1 MSANQFID
9 SFKKYIPLG
18 MRKALRKNFSFVD
31 YNIHQRQKANPFF
44 GDANEMIFPGSPVT
58 LGIFVD
64 NYQYHKSYIAACRS
78 LKVSYKLLDMFTPDW
93 QASVAASNCDA
104 FLVWPSVGVS
114 LWKDMVDDKVRILS
128 EELGKVVFPSVK
140 EIWLYENKNRTQD
153 WLRANK
159 IPQPRTWLFFDKKA
173 ALKFTETC
181 DLPIIYKTNL
191 GSTASGVK
199 VFRDRKEL
207 KEFVGKAFTKGFVPA
222 GHHPLDKNWGRV
234 YLQEHMGDVE
244 EWRMIRIG
252 DSFFGYRKER
262 VGEFH
267 SGSHKWSWL
276 DPGKELLNFTRM
288 VTEKGNF
295 RSMDVDIFR
304 TKSGDLFVNEL
315 QTVFGATTPKEML
328 MIDGVEGRYIYRND
342 QWVFEPG
349 NFSDN
354 QCSNMRIDYL
364 VTEILGKKLNRDGN

>member
-1 MSANQFID
+1 M
-9 SFKKYIPLG
+9 
-18 MRKALRKNFSFVD
+18 FS
-31 YNIHQRQKANPFF
+31 
-44 GDANEMIFPGSPVT
+44 
-58 LGIFVD
+58 
-64 NYQYHKSYIAACRS
+64 
-78 LKVSYKLLDMFTPDW
+78 PDW
-93 QASVAASNCDA
+93 QNTVANSGCDA
-104 FLVWPSVGVS
+104 FLIWPSAGVS
-114 LWKDMVDDKVRILS
+114 IWKEMVDDKLRILA
-128 EELGKVVFPSVK
+128 EELGRIVFPSVK
-140 EIWLYENKNRTQD
+140 ESWLYENKNRTQD

-159 IPQPRTWLFFDKKA
+159 IPQPRTWLFFDKNA
-173 ALKFTETC
+173 AVQFADTC
-181 DLPIIYKTNL
+181 QLPIIYKTNL

-199 VFRDRKEL
+199 VFRDRNKL
-207 KEFVGKAFTKGFVPA
+207 KDFVENAFTKGFVPN

-276 DPGKELLNFTRM
+276 DPGKDLLDFTKI
-288 VTEKGNF
+288 VTDKGNF

-328 MIDGVEGRYIYRND
+328 MIDGVEGRYINKNE
-342 QWVFEPG
+342 QWIFEPG

-354 QCSNMRIDYL
+354 QCSNMRVEYL
-364 VTEILGKKLNRDGN
+364 VTEILGYKLSRNGH